1 MKNNGLELIE
11 WFQSKGKSVFTV
23 LEAQEHL
30 KLPRKSILEILAR
43 LRRAERVRTLTD
55 GLYVIIHPSERKH
68 GIRPLHVIDALMR
81 YCQLPYY
88 VGLLSAADFWG
99 AAHHKPQFLQ
109 VIVSEQRKLRRLKD
123 LRIQLH
129 VQKHF
134 LQSGIVQKTVDT
146 GPISISS
153 PELTALDVLT
163 YESSCGGFD
172 NVTLIVN
179 GLQPQ
184 LGAKKIIAL
193 GKEYPVLSS
202 FQRLGFLLESFNAKE
217 ELLNPLRDWVKKQNP
232 SPILLLVSAPR
243 EGKLHPDW
251 KIFENV
257 KVGLEE

>member
-1 MKNNGLELIE
+1 MKNNGLELID
-11 WFQSKGKSVFTV
+11 WFQSTGKSVFTV
-23 LEAQEHL
+23 PEAEAHL

-43 LRRAERVRTLTD
+43 LRHAGRLLTLTN
-55 GLYVIIHPSERKH
+55 GLYVIVHPSERKH

-88 VGLLSAADFWG
+88 IGLLSAADFWG
-99 AAHHKPQFLQ
+99 TAHHKPQLLQ

-172 NVTLIVN
+172 NVSLILN
-179 GLQPQ
+179 DLQTQ
-184 LGAKKIIAL
+184 LEAKKLIAL
-193 GKEYPVLSS
+193 GEEYPNLSS
-202 FQRLGFLLESFNAKE
+202 FQRLGFLLESFNAKQ
-217 ELLNPLRDWVKKQNP
+217 ELLTPLRNWIKKQNP
-232 SPILLLVSAPR
+232 SPILLLASAPR

-251 KIFENV
+251 KVFENI
-257 KVGLEE
+257 KVELEP